1 MGPCKFKDL
10 LKGPSDLLSDDFTS
24 KKSVK
29 TKFVAP
35 IAGGITFTSEDEVK
49 TSDALVLKSIA
60 GKLSGK
66 WKHKASGVSVDKLEL
81 KGTDVKLEVS
91 YPVAGFKTKVKTA
104 VESGS
109 IGATSAE
116 CEKGFGVGTFFG
128 ALSSKKVDLSLN
140 TSLAKLFSFGGAI
153 SCALDT
159 YKLKAYDVGGSYKS
173 GPLMLGVVSGS
184 MFKECTVAATYAA
197 SPTLTLAL
205 KATSDFNK
213 KNDVTAGGALTLSKT
228 LSAKAKFGK
237 DSIEAVA
244 SNKLAAGVKVDIGAT
259 LPYADPVGA
268 AKFGCLFTLG

>member
-116 CEKGFGVGTFFG
+116 CEKGLGVGTFFG

-140 TSLAKLFSFGGAI
+140 TSLAKVRRTQPSPP
-153 SCALDT
+153 ALSDAPGRAQPPRWSST
-159 YKLKAYDVGGSYKS
+159 RRGWVARARGRIRVSSSERGR
-173 GPLMLGVVSGS
+173 PGVVS
-184 MFKECTVAATYAA
+184 
-197 SPTLTLAL
+197 LL
-205 KATSDFNK
+205 
-213 KNDVTAGGALTLSKT
+213 
-228 LSAKAKFGK
+228 
-237 DSIEAVA
+237 
-244 SNKLAAGVKVDIGAT
+244 
-259 LPYADPVGA
+259 
-268 AKFGCLFTLG
+268 